1 MLTYEKI
8 HELLKYLPNGELLRK
23 VSTSPRAIEG
33 MIVGCVGTRGYKY
46 FSIDGKKYY
55 NHRIVWFLHN
65 KKMPKYLDHI
75 DGNRLNNKIDNLRE
89 CNLTQNACNSL
100 KRKDNTSGYKGVN
113 WFKPQNKWR
122 ARINMYGKE
131 YHFGYFDSIEK
142 AIDVVTNGRKK
153 IHQEFA
159 RHA

>member
-8 HELLKYLPNGELLRK
+8 HELFEYLPNGELMRK
-23 VSTSPRAIEG
+23 VSTSPKAIKG

-46 FSIDGKKYY
+46 FSINAKKYY
-55 NHRIVWFLHN
+55 NHRIVWFLHYG
-65 KKMPKYLDHI
+65 KMPKYIDHI
-75 DGNRLNNKIDNLRE
+75 DGNRLNNKIENLRE
-89 CNLTQNACNSL
+89 CNLTQNSCNSL

-122 ARINMYGKE
+122 ARISMYGKE

-142 AIDVVTNGRKK
+142 AVHAVTIGRKK

-159 RHA
+159 RYA